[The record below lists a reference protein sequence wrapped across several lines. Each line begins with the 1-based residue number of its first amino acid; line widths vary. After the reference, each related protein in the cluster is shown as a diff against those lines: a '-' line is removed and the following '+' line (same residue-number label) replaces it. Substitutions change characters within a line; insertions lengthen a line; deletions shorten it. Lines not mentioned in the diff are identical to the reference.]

1 MNITEIKN
9 ASRNDL
15 IEYLE
20 SYGCA
25 VYPDESM
32 KTLRSEAMG
41 LYWTENDNQ
50 GFSFENINEAS
61 Y

>member
-15 IEYLE
+15 VEYLE
-20 SYGCA
+20 SYGLT

-32 KTLRSEAMG
+32 KTLRASALEN
-41 LYWTENDNQ
+41 YWTQQDNE
-50 GFSFENINEAS
+50 GFSYETVQGA

>member
-20 SYGCA
+20 SYGLT

-32 KTLRSEAMG
+32 KTLRESALEN
-41 LYWTENDNQ
+41 YWTQQDNQ
-50 GFSFENINEAS
+50 GFSYETVQGA

>member
-20 SYGCA
+20 RYGLT

-41 LYWTENDNQ
+41 LYWTQQDNE
-50 GFSFENINEAS
+50 GFSYETVQGA